1 MYTFAQQSLDNH
13 ITGNWGEDD
22 CAPEPV
28 DEVKA
33 ITEQLSSFINILIVD
48 GDDVDVSAEAYA
60 ELVKAHQALKKAH
73 DLML

>member
-48 GDDVDVSAEAYA
+48 GDDNFSQGY
-60 ELVKAHQALKKAH
+60 KKQGP
-73 DLML
+73 LENGNSWPCG